1 MIRILI
7 VEDELIIANDLKD
20 ILESFDYHVVG
31 IAKNYESAEKMLESE
46 KPDIALLDIQI
57 EGQKDGI
64 ELAQCIKNDYQIP
77 FVFISSHTDKATL
90 DRAKE
95 CQPNGF
101 LVKPFEDD
109 DVRVAVE
116 LALSNF
122 SKEQNLMSASPDEG
136 FVMNDSLFIRQ
147 KNLSVKVKYDE
158 ILYAS
163 ADANYCTLHLHN
175 KNYVLRSTLKELEQ
189 KLSDSRFFRSHKSYL
204 INLNNLSAVHS
215 EYVCLGD
222 DELPIGR
229 EQQSWLMNHI
239 NKI

>member
-20 ILESFDYHVVG
+20 ILESMDYEVLG
-31 IAKNYESAEKMLESE
+31 IAKSYDVAKRILESE
-46 KPDIALLDIQI
+46 IPDIVLLDIQI
-57 EGQKDGI
+57 EGSRDGI
-64 ELAQCIKNDYQIP
+64 ELAQLIKQKFQIP

-90 DRAKE
+90 ERAKD

-122 SKEQNLMSASPDEG
+122 SKEQNAGLDEDHAG

-158 ILYAS
+158 IMYAS
-163 ADANYCTLHLHN
+163 ADANYCTLYLSD
-175 KNYVLRSTLKELEQ
+175 KKYVLRSTLKELEQ
-189 KLSDSRFFRSHKSYL
+189 KLSDRRFFRSHKSFL
-204 INLNNLSAVHS
+204 INLNNLTAVHS
-215 EYVCLGD
+215 EYLCIGD
-222 DELPIGR
+222 EELPIGR
-229 EQQSWLMNHI
+229 EQQSWLMKQI

>member
-20 ILESFDYHVVG
+20 ILESFEYQVVG
-31 IAKNYESAEKMLESE
+31 IAKNYDAGKEKLNSE
-46 KPDIALLDIQI
+46 KPDIVLLDIQI
-57 EGQKDGI
+57 EGSKDGI
-64 ELAQCIKNDYQIP
+64 ELAQLIKKDFHLP
-77 FVFISSHTDKATL
+77 FIFISSHTDKATL

-95 CQPNGF
+95 SQPYGF
-101 LVKPFEDD
+101 LVKPFEED
-109 DVRVAVE
+109 DVRVAIE
-116 LALSNF
+116 MALSNF
-122 SKEQNLMSASPDEG
+122 SKEQNDNLDAEHAG

-163 ADANYCTLHLHN
+163 ADANYCTLHVQN
-175 KNYVLRSTLKELEQ
+175 KKYVLRSTLKELEQ

-229 EQQSWLMNHI
+229 EQQSWLMTHI